1 MIFQLLVLRPRPS
14 GVTRSEIWT
23 GVTIAGQT
31 TEQGKIGLLSQWTME
46 GSDEQKRYHQNSER
60 EEPGGKAKASS
71 YSLSK
76 TVSIFALLG
85 LGLSTY
91 ILWMVQHVVCV
102 GVQCTHIC

>member
-1 MIFQLLVLRPRPS
+1 MYGFGGVGQLEVRFRRVLPWRDNR
-14 GVTRSEIWT
+14 
-23 GVTIAGQT
+23 T